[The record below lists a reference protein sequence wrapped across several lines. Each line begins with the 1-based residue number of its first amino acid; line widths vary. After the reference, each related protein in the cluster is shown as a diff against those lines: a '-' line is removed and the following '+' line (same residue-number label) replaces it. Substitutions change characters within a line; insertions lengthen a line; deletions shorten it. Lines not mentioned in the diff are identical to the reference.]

1 MENNEF
7 NLFLLNAARTIH
19 QADWN
24 WKNVNSP
31 FARIYMV
38 ESGQA
43 KIELP
48 DGVHIICP
56 HHLYLVPA
64 FVTHSYEND
73 STFTLYYFHVYNEYD
88 IFSRFNFPFQVVAG
102 ELEILLVKR
111 LLAINPG
118 RELKRS
124 DPRTYDN
131 FPTLLDN
138 INKSNKN
145 AFNVDLET
153 RTILQLLFLRFL
165 NNASLKQNI
174 SDIRINKALRYIH
187 ENVEKDIYVEELS
200 AICYLNKDYFTRLF
214 KKEMHCTPMQ
224 YLMRKRIEKAQLL
237 LLIGKKTIKDIAYD
251 LSFNNIPHFCWS
263 FKKITGKS
271 PSDFVSQYRKNN
283 EN

>member
-19 QADWN
+19 RADWN

-43 KIELP
+43 KVELP
-48 DGVHIICP
+48 DGVHIIQP
-56 HHLYLVPA
+56 NHLYLVPA

-88 IFSRFNFPFQVVAG
+88 IFSRFNFPFEVEAG
-102 ELEILLVKR
+102 ELETLLVRR

-118 RELKRS
+118 RELQRS
-124 DPRTYDN
+124 DPKIYDN

-165 NNASLKQNI
+165 NNASLKQDI
-174 SDIRINKALRYIH
+174 SDIRITKALRYIH

-237 LLIGKKTIKDIAYD
+237 LLIGRKSIKDIAYD
-251 LSFNNIPHFCWS
+251 LSFNNIPHFSWS
-263 FKKITGKS
+263 FKKITGVS

-283 EN
+283 ED